1 MSDRL
6 DRRRFLSAAATAM
19 AGAAAVVAFDPLRG
33 GWVTAAQAAET
44 PAGAARGTVA
54 VPDLDGELTTDPAVL
69 AAFADDW
76 GHIVHRQP
84 VAVLRPGSVGDV
96 VAMVRYARRHRIGL
110 SVRGQGHSSDGQS
123 QVQAGV
129 VIDSRTLD
137 RIHEIG
143 ADRVVTDPGVTWLEL
158 ATATVARGLTPPV
171 FPDYLGL
178 SVGGTLMAGGIGG
191 TTQTYGMQVDTV
203 LELEVVTGEGDLV
216 RCSPTRHRALFW
228 AVLGS
233 LGQFAVV
240 VRATIK
246 LVPAPAAAR
255 GYQLHYSDL
264 DTYLGDQRRLL
275 AGRRFSS
282 LQGQAIRDAA
292 DTRWE
297 FFVDAAAYHD
307 GTPPDDAA
315 ITRELRF
322 DPARTQVTDH
332 TYLEWVDRLAPTVA
346 FLKQIGAWAL
356 PHPWIDVFLPDSGVR
371 SVVAA
376 TLADLTLADT
386 GQGPVLLYPFRPPLV
401 RPPFVELPAEPV
413 GWLFSLLRTTVPPAD
428 PLRQR
433 ADNRVLYDRTR
444 AVGGKRYPIGSV
456 PLTHRDWVEHFGRD
470 WGAFAAAKGHWD
482 PHHILSPGQEIFSP
496 PR

>member
-6 DRRRFLSAAATAM
+6 DRRRFLAVSV
-19 AGAAAVVAFDPLRG
+19 AGAAVIAFDPLRG
-33 GWVTAAQAAET
+33 GWVTAAQAAAS
-44 PAGAARGTVA
+44 PGGAPRGAVA
-54 VPDLDGELTTDPAVL
+54 VPDLDGELTTDPAAL
-69 AAFADDW
+69 AEAADDY

-84 VAVLRPGSVGDV
+84 VAVLRPGSVRDV
-96 VAMVRYARRHRIGL
+96 VRMVRYAKKHRIGV
-110 SVRGQGHSSDGQS
+110 SVRGQGHSTDGQA
-123 QVQAGV
+123 QVRAGV
-129 VIDSRTLD
+129 VIDSRTLA
-137 RIHEIG
+137 RIHEIR

-158 ATATVARGLTPPV
+158 ATATVARGLTAPV
-171 FPDYLGL
+171 YTDYVGL

-255 GYQLHYSDL
+255 GYQLYYSDL

-282 LQGQAIRDAA
+282 LEGQAVRDAA
-292 DTRWE
+292 DTRWDY
-297 FFVDAAAYHD
+297 FVDAAAYHD

-315 ITRELRF
+315 ITRGLRF
-322 DPARTQVTDH
+322 DPARTVITDY
-332 TYLEWVDRLAPTVA
+332 TYLEWVDRLAPTVE
-346 FLKQIGAWAL
+346 FLKQIGAWYL
-356 PHPWIDVFLPDSGVR
+356 PHPWIDVFLPDSRVR
-371 SVVAA
+371 RVVAA

-386 GQGPVLLYPFRPPLV
+386 GQGPVLLYPFRPQLV
-401 RPPFVELPAEPV
+401 RPPFVEVPKREPV
-413 GWLFSLLRTTVPPAD
+413 AWLFSLLRTTVPPAD
-428 PLRQR
+428 ARQQR
-433 ADNRVLYDRTR
+433 ADNRVLYERTR
-444 AVGGKRYPIGSV
+444 DAGGKRYPIGSV
-456 PLTHRDWVEHFGRD
+456 PLTSRDWLDHFGRD
-470 WGAFAAAKGHWD
+470 WPAFAAAKAAWD
-482 PHHILSPGQEIFSP
+482 PRRILSPGQRIFPP